1 MRTNRDSVAPGDG
14 VGAGVAP
21 RQLRFHAV
29 FVIVVGV
36 RRPAETSQDRNKRTE
51 RRDGHASDASS
62 IRERLLHQQQVGARA
77 TLAAR
82 EHETKKQLRAQRAPD
97 GQEGDGV
104 GHDLSRVEVEVE
116 LGEGVNRAV
125 GPPQDDL
132 VQEAIA
138 AAGNADL
145 EPNRSP
151 TETEE
156 LQHEQPNCA

>member
-1 MRTNRDSVAPGDG
+1 MSAALP
-14 VGAGVAP
+14 
-21 RQLRFHAV
+21 LRL
-29 FVIVVGV
+29 
-36 RRPAETSQDRNKRTE
+36 RRRCWGSTPCRNERERNKRTE
-51 RRDGHASDASS
+51 RGDPHAKRQRQTLASDCYS
-62 IRERLLHQQQVGARA
+62 INNKSARE

-82 EHETKKQLRAQRAPD
+82 EHETTATNHGEHSAQQRAPD
-97 GQEGDGV
+97 GQEGDRV
-104 GHDLSRVEVEVE
+104 GHDLARVEVEVE
-116 LGEGVNRAV
+116 LGEGVNGSI